1 MKRNRKP
8 KQKTAKTKSSYQI
21 QLLCEA
27 CILSNHTKQIGTYSC
42 TTPNPAIAIITAN
55 TNNNS
60 NKFIFASC
68 QCRCHTHFRLN
79 FKLQA
84 CCWQF
89 YLVNWYSWENCAH
102 NAYRS
107 QFQFKCKFHT
117 MIPICEQ
124 TNNNRKKKQ
133 QQSKLFGNF
142 SILMFSDDWLM
153 TWTKMSESKKKSI
166 SSPNRCANAL
176 SRRQATKS
184 HVH

>member
-1 MKRNRKP
+1 MKQNRKP
-8 KQKTAKTKSSYQI
+8 KKKTAKTKSSYQI

-42 TTPNPAIAIITAN
+42 TTPNLAIGIITAN

-124 TNNNRKKKQ
+124 TNNNRKKK
-133 QQSKLFGNF
+133 KTTAIEIIRKFF
-142 SILMFSDDWLM
+142 H
-153 TWTKMSESKKKSI
+153 
-166 SSPNRCANAL
+166 
-176 SRRQATKS
+176 S
-184 HVH
+184 HVFGWLIDDMDKNERIEEEEYQFTKPVCKCFK